1 MTANAAFAAALT
13 TFLAVAWLS
22 GELSVLAPFK
32 TVLFHRY
39 GTVIV
44 GGIVLLF
51 LNLCALYYGVARWLF
66 LRDAGR
72 KLRHVDEQIRTDDGL
87 HDDLRPHLLSRR

>member
-13 TFLAVAWLS
+13 TFLAVAWLA
-22 GELSVLAPFK
+22 GELSFLAPFK

-44 GGIVLLF
+44 GGILLLF